1 MLPAGI
7 SFIEAHLIVSNQR
20 VSSSYLLDKNKT
32 AELTRLSELRPSGP
46 RQAEDL
52 LACSWRVLCVHTA
65 IRLVASTASQ
75 EEGINTLDN
84 YLVSGF

>member
-20 VSSSYLLDKNKT
+20 ASSSYLLDKNKT

-52 LACSWRVLCVHTA
+52 LACILESFVCPHSNKA
-65 IRLVASTASQ
+65 C
-75 EEGINTLDN
+75 GIHSKSRRGN
-84 YLVSGF
+84 